1 MMGATGYL
9 GRLRECVGHD
19 LLLCPAAAAC
29 IRDEGGRIL
38 LLQRGDGDDL
48 WGFPGGGIEPGERAA
63 EAAVRE
69 VREEIGLEVEP
80 VALIGVYSGPEY
92 IFAYLN
98 GDRVQP
104 VTLFFECRVLGGS
117 LRPDMHE
124 IVGARY
130 FGSGDDLPPM
140 RPCCVAK
147 ARDAFVFKG
156 RAFFR

>member
-1 MMGATGYL
+1 MAATGYL
-9 GRLRECVGHD
+9 DRLRECVGHD
-19 LLLCPAAAAC
+19 LLLSPAAAAC
-29 IRDEGGRIL
+29 IRDEAGRIL
-38 LLQRGDGDDL
+38 LLRRSDGEDL
-48 WGFPGGGIEPGERAA
+48 WGFPGGAVEPGERAD

-92 IFAYLN
+92 VFAYPN

-104 VTLFFECRVLGGS
+104 VTLFFECQVLGGD
-117 LRPDMHE
+117 LQPDMHE

-130 FGSGDDLPPM
+130 FGPADDLPPM

-147 ARDAFVFKG
+147 ARDALVFQG